1 MDKENTVAVTGG
13 NYKKKKEQRRKIYA
27 LLVGSTL
34 QENASPL
41 NKEARGALIFYNC
54 IYQYD
59 MLYIYILSNI
69 RKYITLK

>member
-1 MDKENTVAVTGG
+1 MDDKNTVAVTGG
-13 NYKKKKEQRRKIYA
+13 NYKNKKKGEKIYA

-41 NKEARGALIFYNC
+41 NKEVRGALIFYNC

-59 MLYIYILSNI
+59 TLYIYILSNI